1 MKLKLLFPCDYF
13 DKSAPDEAYKEEYA
27 IAKSIGF
34 DIVLFNYDEFLE
46 EGKTKIEE
54 NPDNV
59 GIEEHF
65 HTLCHILYRGWMM
78 DVRNYSRLEN
88 LMEDN
93 GYELVNSSFSY
104 EATHHFDMAYCNLE
118 HKIDTPNM
126 IELRFNMDKKW
137 EWHDSALGWMP
148 LLDIKNHFTDYFIM
162 KDNVKSVKGTDFPD
176 KISVDIGEKEF
187 NELIDKFKELRGDL
201 YTGSIILKQYVP
213 LKRYADS
220 TNEWRVFYFL
230 DRPLTI
236 SVNSNQPDN
245 APRVPDELIN
255 HKVLLSME
263 SMFYTIDFAETE
275 EGKWIVIETGDG
287 QVSGLSPNQNILEF
301 YTKIQNYWNE
311 RYNLLY

>member
-13 DKSAPDEAYKEEYA
+13 DKSAVDEAYKEEYA

-34 DIVLFNYDEFLE
+34 DIVLFNLDEFLE

-54 NPDNV
+54 NSDNV
-59 GIEEHF
+59 GIDEHY
-65 HTLCHILYRGWMM
+65 HTLCQILYRGWMM
-78 DVRNYSRLEN
+78 NVRNYSRLQN
-88 LMEDN
+88 LMEDR

-104 EATHHFDMAYCNLE
+104 EATHHFDMAYCNLKY
-118 HKIDTPNM
+118 KIDTPDM
-126 IELRFNMDKKW
+126 IELRLDMNKKW
-137 EWHDSALGWMP
+137 EYHSSFGWMP

-176 KISVDIGEKEF
+176 KISVDINEKEL

-213 LKRYADS
+213 LKRYADT
-220 TNEWRVFYFL
+220 TNEWRAFYFL
-230 DRPLTI
+230 DKLMTV
-236 SVNSNQPDN
+236 SANSNQPVD

-255 HKVLLSME
+255 NKTLVDME
-263 SMFYTIDFAETE
+263 SMFYTVDFAEMAN
-275 EGKWIVIETGDG
+275 GNWVVIETGDG
-287 QVSGLSPNQNILEF
+287 QVSGLCPNQNILEF

-311 RYNLLY
+311 RFNRLH